1 LNKRFPDREYKATVS
16 DINGRAVFIPRFLRP
31 LPIPPIVPTTTT
43 DESTTA
49 GGTGS
54 DNQV

>member
-43 DESTTA
+43 DESTPA